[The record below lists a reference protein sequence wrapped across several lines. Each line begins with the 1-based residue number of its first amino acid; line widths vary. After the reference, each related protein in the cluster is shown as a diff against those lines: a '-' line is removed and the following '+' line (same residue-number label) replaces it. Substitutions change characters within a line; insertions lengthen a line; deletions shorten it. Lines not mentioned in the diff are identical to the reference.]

1 MTSHHSSNM
10 QSLKL
15 DENEK
20 LLYKNFTIIIN
31 RQLGKGGFGQI
42 YLGRN
47 IKENYPIAIK
57 VEENGTRSH
66 LFLEYEILQ
75 DIQGDE
81 GIPKV
86 YKFKQGHKHNYLIM
100 ELLGKSIDKLFSEC
114 KKNFSYKTI
123 FQIGY
128 QMIQRIEY
136 IHSKGYIHRDIKPG
150 NFVIGK
156 GDKSKIIYII
166 DFGLSKR
173 YIDKNNQKH
182 IPYKEGKGLTGTA
195 RYVSLFTHYGIEQS
209 RRDDIE
215 GIAYNLIYLAKG
227 KLPWQ
232 GVKTKNKKEK
242 HKKIMESKLA
252 YSPEQLCK
260 DLPDEFVNLLKYS
273 RNLEFEEK
281 PDYKSIKAQAQSN
294 TPAVFENKEA
304 MLSIAVC
311 DIDSDGEYDAVLVKD
326 EFTAI
331 PNKGLDVFSLRD
343 GDFYHKCGFHDTRE
357 GTSEKIASFDT
368 VGISKNGTDVVFYN
382 KADNADK
389 NKKISV
395 RVDGVQFIFTENEVK
410 Q

>member
-173 YIDKNNQKH
+173 YIDKNNKKH

-260 DLPDEFVNLLKYS
+260 DLPEEFVNLLKYS
-273 RNLEFEEK
+273 RNLEFEEN
-281 PDYKSIKAQAQSN
+281 PDYKSIKLMFKN
-294 TPAVFENKEA
+294 HIIKNGETMNFEFDWDKAKIEDSKE
-304 MLSIAVC
+304 
-311 DIDSDGEYDAVLVKD
+311 ED
-326 EFTAI
+326 E
-331 PNKGLDVFSLRD
+331 K
-343 GDFYHKCGFHDTRE
+343 
-357 GTSEKIASFDT
+357 SEK
-368 VGISKNGTDVVFYN
+368 
-382 KADNADK
+382 
-389 NKKISV
+389 
-395 RVDGVQFIFTENEVK
+395 
-410 Q
+410 

>member
-1 MTSHHSSNM
+1 MTSHHSSNIK
-10 QSLKL
+10 SLKL

-47 IKENYPIAIK
+47 IKENVPIAIK

-114 KKNFSYKTI
+114 NKNFSYKTI

-173 YIDKNNQKH
+173 YIDKNNKKH

-260 DLPDEFVNLLKYS
+260 DLPDEFVTLLKYS
-273 RNLEFEEK
+273 RNLEFEED
-281 PDYKSIKAQAQSN
+281 PDYKKIKLMFKN
-294 TPAVFENKEA
+294 HIIKNGGTMNF
-304 MLSIAVC
+304 
-311 DIDSDGEYDAVLVKD
+311 EYDWDKAKIEDSKEED
-326 EFTAI
+326 E
-331 PNKGLDVFSLRD
+331 K
-343 GDFYHKCGFHDTRE
+343 
-357 GTSEKIASFDT
+357 SEK
-368 VGISKNGTDVVFYN
+368 
-382 KADNADK
+382 
-389 NKKISV
+389 
-395 RVDGVQFIFTENEVK
+395 
-410 Q
+410 

>member
-47 IKENYPIAIK
+47 IKENIPIAIK

-86 YKFKQGHKHNYLIM
+86 YKFKQGYKHNYLIM

-173 YIDKNNQKH
+173 YIDKNNKKH

-260 DLPDEFVNLLKYS
+260 DLPEEFVNLLKYS
-273 RNLEFEEK
+273 RNLEFEEN
-281 PDYKSIKAQAQSN
+281 PDYKSIKLMFKN
-294 TPAVFENKEA
+294 HIIKNGETMNFEFDWDKAKIEDSKE
-304 MLSIAVC
+304 
-311 DIDSDGEYDAVLVKD
+311 ED
-326 EFTAI
+326 E
-331 PNKGLDVFSLRD
+331 K
-343 GDFYHKCGFHDTRE
+343 
-357 GTSEKIASFDT
+357 SEK
-368 VGISKNGTDVVFYN
+368 
-382 KADNADK
+382 
-389 NKKISV
+389 
-395 RVDGVQFIFTENEVK
+395 
-410 Q
+410 